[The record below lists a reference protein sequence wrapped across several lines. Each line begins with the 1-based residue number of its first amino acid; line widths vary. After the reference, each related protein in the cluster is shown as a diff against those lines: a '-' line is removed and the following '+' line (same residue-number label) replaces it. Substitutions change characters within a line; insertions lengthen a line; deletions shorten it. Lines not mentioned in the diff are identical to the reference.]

1 MGLIYVYKP
10 IGKTPLEIVES
21 VKSVKYKK
29 ISYAGRLDPMAHGTL
44 LLLTDEDCYKQ
55 YNYNNL
61 NKIYKFK
68 LLCGVETDTN
78 DVLGKIVGNKTEI
91 DIPRLREKIS
101 SLVGK
106 QELPYPLFSSKRYN
120 GKPLWYY
127 GKYNKRDEIKVYPN
141 QTIMINKISI
151 LDGYE
156 MDKGEIIEYVKT
168 NIGRLDKKHDF
179 RQEEIL
185 ESWKNIIECDY
196 KVIEI
201 EANVGSGT
209 YIRGISRHL
218 SESLNI
224 STLCLDIYRTKIY

>member
-127 GKYNKRDEIKVYPN
+127 GKRASDVRCP
-141 QTIMINKISI
+141 
-151 LDGYE
+151 
-156 MDKGEIIEYVKT
+156 
-168 NIGRLDKKHDF
+168 
-179 RQEEIL
+179 
-185 ESWKNIIECDY
+185 
-196 KVIEI
+196 
-201 EANVGSGT
+201 
-209 YIRGISRHL
+209 
-218 SESLNI
+218 
-224 STLCLDIYRTKIY
+224 